1 VKMAGAGQLFLVLTG
16 LLALY
21 LTWSNNLNYF
31 AIDIAQRYPEKSQ
44 AVQFLLGLQDFFFR
58 DNRPNVTAGFIFD
71 SILMILFAFL
81 AWAFINS
88 TCERRKKDY
97 PLRRLPQVVELFLVS
112 FISIFVGISFC
123 APIYLAL
130 IYSHAFNKKTSGT
143 TTCTGVYLVATVGL
157 LIYVVP
163 SLVAFVEATGG
174 DVSKAWLMW
183 TTDPFANAVTASLLW
198 DILLIAVA
206 LAFVQVMHFSRAVS
220 RLPAPIFLVVLT
232 FATLLLILTGGA
244 SFTLYYLLV
253 EVSAL
258 RNAGSSKPVN
268 AKPKRT

>member
-1 VKMAGAGQLFLVLTG
+1 
-16 LLALY
+16 
-21 LTWSNNLNYF
+21 
-31 AIDIAQRYPEKSQ
+31 
-44 AVQFLLGLQDFFFR
+44 
-58 DNRPNVTAGFIFD
+58 
-71 SILMILFAFL
+71 
-81 AWAFINS
+81 
-88 TCERRKKDY
+88 
-97 PLRRLPQVVELFLVS
+97 LPQVVELFLVS

-220 RLPAPIFLVVLT
+220 RLPAPIFLVTEDPKAAAGSGGDGHLLDRVNYLRAT
-232 FATLLLILTGGA
+232 FAGTEQTMTSGLAILSETLHQ
-244 SFTLYYLLV
+244 FFN
-253 EVSAL
+253 E
-258 RNAGSSKPVN
+258 
-268 AKPKRT
+268 